1 MENIAQ
7 NIRSV
12 RDTIADICLKRNR
25 RPEDVHIVAVT
36 KTKPFDFV
44 ENAIQAG
51 IHIIGENRVQEA
63 AEKKDHVASP
73 ASWHLIGHLQTN
85 KVRKALNLFDLIE
98 SVDSLH
104 LAEKIDLESK
114 KLGKQTEILVQVNAS
129 GEQSKFG
136 IEPSKAIELIRAISN
151 QCEALRIR
159 GLMTIGLFTDD
170 EKKIRPCFIRLREL
184 SEKVAALN
192 LPHVEMKHLSMGMSG
207 DYQIAVE
214 EGATLVRLGRVLF
227 GERY

>member
-1 MENIAQ
+1 M
-7 NIRSV
+7 
-12 RDTIADICLKRNR
+12 
-25 RPEDVHIVAVT
+25 
-36 KTKPFDFV
+36 
-44 ENAIQAG
+44 
-51 IHIIGENRVQEA
+51 
-63 AEKKDHVASP
+63 SP
-73 ASWHLIGHLQTN
+73 ARLNWHLIGHLQTN

-114 KLGKQTEILVQVNAS
+114 KLGKQTEILVQVNTS